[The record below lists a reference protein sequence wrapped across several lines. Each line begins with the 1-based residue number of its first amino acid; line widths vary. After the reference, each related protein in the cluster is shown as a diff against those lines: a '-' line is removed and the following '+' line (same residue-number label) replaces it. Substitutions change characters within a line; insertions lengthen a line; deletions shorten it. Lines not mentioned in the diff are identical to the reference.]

1 MKFFRSIIL
10 CCIFSITLIPGLSN
24 SEENIPF
31 NRVVIHNLKITF
43 YPEER
48 RFSAEDTII
57 VPEHLLPEFQFF
69 LHKGLNPY
77 SPSSEIV
84 ILNNQSK
91 QDIPHESYSV
101 KLPTGVNTFV
111 LRYGGTIHNPSL
123 SGKKKLFNL
132 IQAQGI
138 ISEAGIYLAGS
149 SFWYP
154 VFNGEFVKFNLL
166 VELPSEWDAISQGER
181 TLHKKD
187 TNSTYVRW
195 ESNNPQEEIFLIG
208 ARFIEYSQSIG
219 KVIAMVFLRTPDKG
233 LADQYLDAIARYIN
247 MYESLIGEYP
257 YKKFAIVE
265 NVWEF
270 GYGMPSFTVLGP
282 KFIRLPFSLTSFSL
296 HEVLHTW
303 WGNSV
308 FPDYERGN
316 WSEGLTGYLSD
327 HLLKEQQNED
337 SAFRLRLLQ
346 RYSEYLLTAKDSPV
360 SAFQLRTGSF
370 AEPIGYGKSLMF
382 FHMLRLQLGDRI
394 FTEAIR
400 DFYQKN
406 KFKRATFADIMKS
419 FENVSRKNLKKEFE
433 QWIVRPGAP
442 ILKLGE
448 VKISRER
455 EGYILSA
462 IIEQKQHGKFNL
474 NVPVAITMKDKDKA
488 YQTTVRVDKK
498 KMEFKVYLPSRPVRL
513 DIDPEFDIF
522 RRLERDEIP
531 PVISQVIGAEKIV
544 AILPSSSDKNLLKAY
559 RKFASDLALS
569 GSSEIDIRLDTEMD
583 SLPQDCSVILLGLEN
598 KFVSKVFNSLSK
610 YKVVLNHRLVKIG
623 RTEIMLENNS
633 IVLTSR
639 NPDNEAFNILF
650 VFSNAPENLLELGRN
665 LSRFSGFSYAGFDGK
680 NSINIIK
687 GRWNLINSPLTV
699 FIPDEKGDIISAEIG
714 ELLPRKPLITPQNIF
729 SEEAMMQSIRF
740 LSSEELKGRGLG
752 TEELDKAAQYIAEKF
767 REAGLKPGGDK
778 GKSYFQTFEDW
789 FRGEKTSELILKN
802 VVGIIPGKKPEWSE
816 QSIVIGAHY
825 DHLGTECV
833 ESYEDGDNAYCPG
846 ANDNASGVAVLIEL
860 ARVLNK
866 SLNPDRTIIFVAFTN
881 EEKGKSGSRYF
892 VNNMKEYPADKCI
905 GMINIDT
912 VGQIKKNRIFILN
925 SVSAKEWQYIFRSSS
940 SNTGLDIDFVTEEL
954 DVSDQIAF
962 HSVGIPAVQLFS
974 GPHPDYHQPTDT
986 ADKINSSGLV
996 KTALLLKLAIEKLS
1010 NQEELLSPA
1019 IRFENK

>member
-1 MKFFRSIIL
+1 MKLLRYFILCFVFSII
-10 CCIFSITLIPGLSN
+10 FVPDLSS

-43 YPEER
+43 YPDER
-48 RFSAEDTII
+48 TFSAEDTIT

-77 SPSSEIV
+77 SPSSDVMIS
-84 ILNNQSK
+84 INQSS

-111 LRYGGTIHNPSL
+111 LKYGGSVHNPSL
-123 SGKKKLFNL
+123 SGKKKLFNP

-166 VELPSEWDAISQGER
+166 IELPSEWDAISQGER

-187 TNSTYVRW
+187 NNSTYVRW
-195 ESNNPQEEIFLIG
+195 ESNEPQEEIFLIG

-219 KVIAMVFLRTPDKG
+219 KIMAMIFLRTPDKG
-233 LADQYLDAIARYIN
+233 LADKYLDAIVRYIN

-257 YKKFAIVE
+257 YKKVAVVE
-265 NVWEF
+265 NIWES
-270 GYGMPSFTVLGP
+270 GIGMPSFTVIGP
-282 KFIRLPFSLTSFSL
+282 KFIRSHFAVNNFFP

-308 FPDYERGN
+308 FPHYEKGN

-327 HLLKEQQNED
+327 HLMKEQQDEG
-337 SAFRLRLLQ
+337 SSFRLRILQ
-346 RYSEYLLTAKDSPV
+346 KYAEYLLKNQDSPV
-360 SAFQLRTGSF
+360 TAFKLRTGSSS
-370 AEPIGYGKSLMF
+370 EVIGYGKSLMF

-419 FENVSRKNLKKEFE
+419 FETVSKKNMKREFE
-433 QWIVRPGAP
+433 QWIIRPGAP
-442 ILKLGE
+442 LLKLGE
-448 VKISRER
+448 VKIDREK
-455 EGYILSA
+455 EGYVLSA
-462 IIEQKQHGKFNL
+462 VIEQKQHGKFNL
-474 NVPVAITMKDKDKA
+474 NVPVAVTMKDKEKA

-498 KMEFKVYLPSRPVRL
+498 KVEFKIFLPSRPVRL

-559 RKFASDLALS
+559 RSFASALAIS
-569 GSSEIDIRLDTEMD
+569 GSNEIDIKLDTEID
-583 SLPQDCSVILLGLEN
+583 SLPQDCSIVVLGLEN
-598 KFVSKVFNSLSK
+598 KFVSKVFSMLSK
-610 YKVVLNHRLVKIG
+610 YKVVLNHKLVKIG
-623 RTEIMLENNS
+623 RTEIMLENKS
-633 IVLTSR
+633 IVLTAR
-639 NPDNEAFNILF
+639 NPDNESLNILF
-650 VFSNAPENLLELGRN
+650 VFSNVPEGLQELGRN
-665 LSRFSGFSYAGFDGK
+665 LSRFSGFSYAGFEGRS
-680 NSINIIK
+680 SINIIK
-687 GRWNLINSPLTV
+687 GRWNNISSPLTV
-699 FIPDEKGDIISAEIG
+699 FIPDEKGEIISAELG
-714 ELLPRKPLITPQNIF
+714 ELMPRKPLITPQNIF
-729 SEEAMMQSIRF
+729 SEEAMMQSIRY

-752 TEELDKAAQYIAEKF
+752 TEGLDKAAEYIALKF
-767 REAGLKPGGDK
+767 QEAGLKPGGDK

-802 VVGIIPGKKPEWSE
+802 VVGIIPGKNPEWSE
-816 QSIVIGAHY
+816 QSIIIGAHY

-833 ESYEDGDNAYCPG
+833 EYYDDEVDAYCPG

-866 SLNPDRTIIFVAFTN
+866 SLNPERTIIFVGFTN

-912 VGQIKKNRIFILN
+912 VGQIKKNKIFILN
-925 SVSAKEWQYIFRSSS
+925 SVSAKEWQYIFRNSV

-962 HSVGIPAVQLFS
+962 HNAGIPAVQLFS
-974 GPHPDYHQPTDT
+974 GPHPDYHRTTDT

-996 KTALLLKLAIEKLS
+996 KTALLLKLVIEKLS
-1010 NQEELLSPA
+1010 NQEEPLTRIS
-1019 IRFENK
+1019 N

>member
-1 MKFFRSIIL
+1 MKLVRYIIL
-10 CCIFSITLIPGLSN
+10 CLLFYFLFIPVFSY
-24 SEENIPF
+24 SEENITF
-31 NRVVIHNLKITF
+31 NRTVIHNLKITF

-77 SPSSEIV
+77 SPSSDV
-84 ILNNQSK
+84 IISVNQSS

-101 KLPTGVNTFV
+101 KLPIGVNTFV
-111 LRYGGTIHNPSL
+111 LKYGGTIHNPSL

-138 ISEAGIYLAGS
+138 ISEVGIYLAGS

-154 VFNGEFVKFNLL
+154 VFNGELVKFSLL

-181 TLHKKD
+181 TLHRKD
-187 TNSTYVRW
+187 NNFTYVRW

-208 ARFIEYSQSIG
+208 SRFMEYSRSMG
-219 KVIAMVFLRTPDKG
+219 KVIVMVFLRTPDKG
-233 LADQYLDAIARYIN
+233 LADQYLDAITNYIN

-257 YKKFAIVE
+257 YKKFAVVE
-265 NVWEF
+265 NMWEF
-270 GYGMPSFTVLGP
+270 GYGMPSFTVIGP
-282 KFIRLPFSLTSFSL
+282 KFIRLPYALSTFSL

-337 SAFRLRLLQ
+337 SIFRLRLLQ
-346 RYSEYLLTAKDSPV
+346 SYSEYLLTGKDSPI

-394 FTEAIR
+394 FTDAIR
-400 DFYQKN
+400 DFYQKH
-406 KFKRATFADIMKS
+406 KFQRATFADILRS
-419 FENVSRKNLKKEFE
+419 FEKVAKRGLKKEFE
-433 QWIVRPGAP
+433 QWITRPGAP
-442 ILKLGE
+442 ILKLSD
-448 VKISRER
+448 VKINKEK
-455 EGYILSA
+455 EGYTLSA
-462 IIEQKQHGKFNL
+462 VIEQKQHGKFNL
-474 NVPVAITMKDKDKA
+474 NVPIAVTMKDKEKA
-488 YQTTVRVDKK
+488 YQTTIKVDKK
-498 KMEFKVYLPSRPVRL
+498 KVEFKLFLPHRPVRL
-513 DIDPEFDIF
+513 DVDPEFDVF
-522 RRLERDEIP
+522 RKLERDEIP

-544 AILPSSSDKNLLKAY
+544 AILPSSADKNLLKAY
-559 RKFASDLALS
+559 RKFAINLAVS
-569 GSSEIDIRLDTEMD
+569 GSSEIDIKLDNEVS
-583 SLPQDCSVILLGLEN
+583 SLPNDSFVIVFGLEN
-598 KFVSKVFNSLSK
+598 KYASKVFNSLSK
-610 YKVVLNHRLVKIG
+610 YKVVLNHKLVKIG
-623 RTEIMLENNS
+623 RTEIMFENNT
-633 IVLTSR
+633 IVLAAR
-639 NPDNEAFNILF
+639 NPDNEILNILF
-650 VFSNAPENLLELGRN
+650 VFSNVPEGLLELGRN
-665 LSRFSGFSYAGFDGK
+665 LSRFSGFSYVGFEGK

-687 GRWNLINSPLTV
+687 GRWNFINSPLTV
-699 FIPDEKGDIISAEIG
+699 FIPDENGEIMSAEIG
-714 ELLPRKPLITPQNIF
+714 ELLQRSPLITLQNVF
-729 SEEAMMQSIRF
+729 SEEAIMQTIRF

-752 TEELDKAAQYIAEKF
+752 TEEIDKAAQYIAEKF
-767 REAGLKPGGDK
+767 QEAGLRPGGDK
-778 GKSYFQTFEDW
+778 GRSYFQTFEDW
-789 FRGEKTSELILKN
+789 FNDEKTSEIVLKN
-802 VVGIIPGKKPEWSE
+802 VVGIIPGRKPEWSG

-833 ESYEDGDNAYCPG
+833 KYYDDENDSYCPG

-860 ARVLNK
+860 ARVINK

-892 VNNMKEYPADKCI
+892 VKNMKEYPPDKCI

-912 VGQIKKNRIFILN
+912 VGQIKKNKIYILN
-925 SVSAKEWQYIFRSSS
+925 STSAKQWQYILRNLSW
-940 SNTGLDIDFVTEEL
+940 NVGLDLDFVTEEL

-962 HSVGIPAVQLFS
+962 HNAGIPAIQLFS
-974 GPHPDYHQPTDT
+974 GPHPDYHQTTDT
-986 ADKINSSGLV
+986 ADKINSAGLI
-996 KTALLLKLAIEKLS
+996 KTALLLKLTIEKLS
-1010 NQEELLSPA
+1010 TQEEFLT
-1019 IRFENK
+1019 K